1 MTPWPMCLRYP
12 TFALLA
18 TFFGLRTHVGRA
30 RRYFS
35 GVAADKSDEPGVL
48 GNLPRSRPGQR
59 SDKRGGGG
67 RAAATGTSGGAAGA
81 AGKASAGGSARTP
94 ATSSSG
100 RAKPTRGTASK
111 GKSTARGTRAT
122 KASKSAAAR
131 RARPAP
137 KPETPRR
144 PEPEA
149 PRSPEP
155 ATRRSTDPLT
165 GAVRLAGKV
174 AEAGLRT
181 AGDLLRRLPGR

>member
-1 MTPWPMCLRYP
+1 MWR
-12 TFALLA
+12 
-18 TFFGLRTHVGRA
+18 RA

-48 GNLPRSRPGQR
+48 GNLPRSRPGHR
-59 SDKRGGGG
+59 SDKR
-67 RAAATGTSGGAAGA
+67 AAGSRGAAGGPSKT
-81 AGKASAGGSARTP
+81 AG
-94 ATSSSG
+94 
-100 RAKPTRGTASK
+100 
-111 GKSTARGTRAT
+111 
-122 KASKSAAAR
+122 AR

-144 PEPEA
+144 PAPDA

-155 ATRRSTDPLT
+155 PAHRSIDPLT

-174 AEAGLRT
+174 AEAGFKT